1 MNTLTL
7 PRLTSGGIELDPSP
21 EAFGWLRDSSDA
33 LGDVGELRRRMDEE
47 GYLFL
52 PGFLDRG
59 EVVAV
64 RHAICD
70 RLAEEGL
77 LDPDAP
83 REDAVAR
90 EGLRMAFRP
99 DLANEGPARP
109 LLERAIY
116 GDRVMDF
123 YAAFLGGPA
132 RHFDY
137 TWLRVVAPGPGTYPH
152 TDVVFMGRGTK
163 NLYTAWT
170 PLGDVP
176 LEVGGLV
183 LIEGSHRDAEIRE
196 TYSALDVDTA
206 CLREDGSG
214 GGPNPL
220 ARAGLR
226 RGGLAEPRPRGG
238 ARADG
243 GAPPHVP
250 RVPHGRPAHLLDLH
264 RPRLL
269 GQWVETDPHEL
280 GLALPARERPG
291 GRALGRRGPAGTRR
305 GFGEGPHLLT
315 GAPRRNVRIQLL
327 VME

>member
-220 ARAGLR
+220 ARAGFDA
-226 RGGLAEPRPRGG
+226 GGSLSRDLAAVRERTGGRLLTCPEFRMGDLLTFSIYTVHGSLDNGSRQIRMSSDSRYQLASDPVDERWVGEAPPGHGG
-238 ARADG
+238 ASVR
-243 GAPPHVP
+243 
-250 RVPHGRPAHLLDLH
+250 
-264 RPRLL
+264 
-269 GQWVETDPHEL
+269 
-280 GLALPARERPG
+280 GL
-291 GRALGRRGPAGTRR
+291 
-305 GFGEGPHLLT
+305 
-315 GAPRRNVRIQLL
+315 IC
-327 VME
+327 